1 MSLKLRDLIRQ
12 VRACKTAA
20 EERAVIAK
28 ESAMIRTAIREE
40 QEQYRHRNVAKLLFM
55 HMLGYPTHFGQLECM
70 KLVASPHFPE
80 KRIGYLGMMLL
91 LSEQA
96 DVLMLATNSLKN
108 DLNSDNRFIAG
119 LALCAIGNLATS
131 DMSRDLVPEVDK
143 HLVSPKPYLRKKACL
158 AMARCLTKCP
168 DMLEDFVERVVSLLN
183 DRTHGVLITVV
194 QLMTRVLVMDN
205 EYHAYTAEEEGG
217 GGGEQK
223 ATTAVD
229 SACRTAFLKLVPT
242 LVKLLRNLLS
252 MGYSPDHDVGGISDP
267 FLQVQI
273 LTLFRLLGANNVK
286 ASEEMNDVLAQV
298 ATNTE
303 TSKNAG
309 NAILYECVQTIM
321 AIKSDDGLRVL
332 AVNILGRFLLN
343 RDNNIRYVAL
353 NTLARCITD
362 GRRGGD
368 NAVVVAT
375 AAAVVVDGENGGDN
389 GANTAASALQRHRTT
404 VVDCLRDPDISI
416 RQRALELIYHL
427 VNQDNVEA
435 LTAELLN
442 YLVLCPREHRSD
454 ICTRILRVVDR
465 YSPDDRWRVDTLI
478 TMLTIAGRE
487 CSPNVQ
493 SSIAVYISRSTEDLR
508 AYSTHRLLKA
518 VRDDDGNQRGLL
530 NVGIWCIGEY
540 GDLLLRGHSYDPP
553 PAKSKEVGGAVTT
566 TVSFEALEP
575 SAVVDIVEGVT
586 GRTTIKNETKER
598 ALTCFAKL
606 RERFAGTT
614 DAVTLERLQKMVERY
629 EGSHSLELQLRS
641 IEYGRLLNAIT
652 GVSVRKRAPV
662 NGGEE
667 EDIFGVGGDGAG
679 IETVSETV
687 KTAAKEALAR
697 MPVVDVKLMQRKRE
711 ERSGALRMSMA
722 DDPFGSENGSAT
734 GTVAPKTPLSGG
746 GGGDLLDLEDIFGV
760 SAPSTVVPAT
770 KTNGILK
777 AAAVPHAAM
786 PSDVDLLS
794 DIFSMPSLAS
804 SGPASS
810 TIAGEFDMF
819 SMPSVA
825 APMTVAPAIGNNFD
839 MFAPQPPVSSPFSP
853 VLSTSSS
860 VGGFD
865 AFGATAPASATAS
878 LAAPM
883 QVSMTSALSGGA
895 LLPTSITPTTSIM
908 SGGASVGSA
917 SSLSEGVT
925 VPGFTHQGL
934 TVEFQ
939 CTKPDAW
946 NKQNSVLIAK
956 FINTTDVPLYG
967 LHLQVAVPKYVTMEM
982 KPPTSTTVPVT
993 GGQAKTVTQSISVTN
1008 TMLGTKN
1015 LMLKVKASFTFKG
1028 TKVEHTATCSGFP
1041 AGQY

>member
-131 DMSRDLVPEVDK
+131 DMSRDLAPEVDK
-143 HLVSPKPYLRKKACL
+143 HLGSSKPYLRKKACL

-168 DMLEDFVERVVSLLN
+168 EMVEDFVDRVVSLLN

-194 QLMTRVLVMDN
+194 QLMTRVLVMDREHN
-205 EYHAYTAEEEGG
+205 DAEAMTTGAAMT
-217 GGGEQK
+217 GGEG
-223 ATTAVD
+223 AVD
-229 SACRTAFLKLVPT
+229 SPCRTAFLRLVPS

-273 LTLFRLLGANNVK
+273 LTLLRILGANNAK

-321 AIKSDDGLRVL
+321 AVESDDGLRVL

-353 NTLARCITD
+353 NTLARCIAE
-362 GRRGGD
+362 GRSAVDGGD
-368 NAVVVAT
+368 
-375 AAAVVVDGENGGDN
+375 AAAASVEGGDDAGGN

-427 VNQDNVEA
+427 VNRDNVEA

-454 ICTRILRVVDR
+454 ICTRVLRVVDR

-487 CSPNVQ
+487 CNPNVQ
-493 SSIAVYISRSTEDLR
+493 SSTAVYISRSSEDLR

-518 VRDDDGNQRGLL
+518 LRDDDGSQRGLL

-540 GDLLLRGHSYDPP
+540 GDLLLRSYSYDPP
-553 PAKSKEVGGAVTT
+553 VSSSIPVGEASTAPT
-566 TVSFEALEP
+566 TVSFMALEP
-575 SAVVDIVEGVT
+575 SAVVDIVECVT
-586 GRTTIKNETKER
+586 TRHTCKVEAKQR

-606 RERFAGTT
+606 RERFA
-614 DAVTLERLQKMVERY
+614 DAADDDTLERLQKLVERH

-641 IEYGRLLNAIT
+641 CEYGALMNAIK
-652 GVSVRKRAPV
+652 GVSIKRAPV
-662 NGGEE
+662 QGVE
-667 EDIFGVGGDGAG
+667 EDIFGGGGG
-679 IETVSETV
+679 GGVSEGVSETV
-687 KTAAKEALAR
+687 KSAAKEALAR
-697 MPVVDVKLMQRKRE
+697 MPVVDFKLMQRKRE
-711 ERSGALRMSMA
+711 ERSEAMTMGGK
-722 DDPFGSENGSAT
+722 DPFDGGNDAAMGV
-734 GTVAPKTPLSGG
+734 VAPRSSSVGG
-746 GGGDLLDLEDIFGV
+746 EPNLLDLDDIFGGEGGGASPSV
-760 SAPSTVVPAT
+760 ALAPVA
-770 KTNGILK
+770 KQNGSSIA
-777 AAAVPHAAM
+777 AAAVT

-794 DIFSMPSLAS
+794 DIFSMPPVAAPAA
-804 SGPASS
+804 PAS
-810 TIAGEFDMF
+810 AGFDMF
-819 SMPSVA
+819 SQPAAGATMAPPFGNNYNIFSPQPA
-825 APMTVAPAIGNNFD
+825 APSPAAS
-839 MFAPQPPVSSPFSP
+839 M
-853 VLSTSSS
+853 SSS
-860 VGGFD
+860 AGVID
-865 AFGATAPASATAS
+865 IFGATAPAAMSV
-878 LAAPM
+878 AAPL
-883 QVSMTSALSGGA
+883 QA
-895 LLPTSITPTTSIM
+895 SITPAASM
-908 SGGASVGSA
+908 ASVGST
-917 SSLSEGVT
+917 SSEVT
-925 VPGFTHQGL
+925 VPGFSHQGL

-939 CTKPDAW
+939 CTKPDTW

-956 FINTTDVPLYG
+956 FINTTDAPLYG

-982 KPPTSTTVPVT
+982 KPPTSTTVPVS
-993 GGQAKTVTQSISVTN
+993 GGSSAKGVTQTISVTN

-1015 LMLKVKASFTFKG
+1015 LMLKVKASFTSKG
-1028 TKVEHTATCSGFP
+1028 TKVDHTTTCSGFP